1 MKTINPGDVIS
12 YIKMCSIG
20 GVNLQ
25 RGMNFRLKKASLR
38 LLQKTFKYFVPEII
52 FKREIT

>member
-12 YIKMCSIG
+12 YIKMCSIE

-25 RGMNFRLKKASLR
+25 RGMNFRLKGGTS
-38 LLQKTFKYFVPEII
+38 II
-52 FKREIT
+52 LMSIRSGAPYADRIG